1 MPCDPKRTTPFYQ
14 KILGI
19 DYFLFF
25 NFFTLNMKTYIKA
38 MQNTVFHFG
47 KAMTS
52 QVTLHLTES
61 RIYRTPKTKHRRLK
75 VLSSATVL
83 CAANGF
89 RPAQY
94 FEKIRKKIIAVGNYY
109 CDCYRV

>member
-25 NFFTLNMKTYIKA
+25 NFFALNMKTYIKA
-38 MQNTVFHFG
+38 MQNTYFHFG

-52 QVTLHLTES
+52 QVTNS
-61 RIYRTPKTKHRRLK
+61 SLK
-75 VLSSATVL
+75 VVSIERQKPNTEDSKCYHQLLFFVQQMDSGLLSIS
-83 CAANGF
+83 
-89 RPAQY
+89 
-94 FEKIRKKIIAVGNYY
+94 KKLGK
-109 CDCYRV
+109 R

>member
-1 MPCDPKRTTPFYQ
+1 
-14 KILGI
+14 
-19 DYFLFF
+19 
-25 NFFTLNMKTYIKA
+25 

-47 KAMTS
+47 KAITS